1 MQSLGGHAAD
11 GPNAAAAP
19 SACNLIGGHMDRCLG
34 YTSLASAGKR
44 GLMGGVK
51 ILGESVDLI
60 HACSAWSR
68 KSHAWRGHKEPCA
81 LAWGH
86 VRKSHGR
93 CVCREKRSPRTCT
106 LLCVGSLDLSLPC
119 LVPLFR
125 KELCC
130 GGRPTV
136 TLTADAEARE
146 RPRVINLT
154 VFLRGVSIR
163 VYVATHGVQPSTY
176 RATVLGFGQ

>member
-68 KSHAWRGHKEPCA
+68 KSHAWMARSQRA
-81 LAWGH
+81 LCSGLGA
-86 VRKSHGR
+86 
-93 CVCREKRSPRTCT
+93 REKISPRTCT

-163 VYVATHGVQPSTY
+163 VYVAPHGVQS
-176 RATVLGFGQ
+176 RD

>member
-51 ILGESVDLI
+51 ILGESVDLK
-60 HACSAWSR
+60 HACLAWSR
-68 KSHAWRGHKEPCA
+68 KSHAWRGHKRA
-81 LAWGH
+81 LCSGLGA
-86 VRKSHGR
+86 
-93 CVCREKRSPRTCT
+93 REKISPRTCT

-154 VFLRGVSIR
+154 VFFYHVVSPSGLRRDSWQPEPLQKPR
-163 VYVATHGVQPSTY
+163 CSSHGARTFRSAN
-176 RATVLGFGQ
+176 RM